1 MEIQLL
7 EQAKKVLEKNWQDG
21 FTIPCE
27 GLYPFQWNWDSG
39 FIALGWAHIDMEKAK
54 SELRYLL
61 SGQWSNGF
69 LPHIIFH
76 NESESYFPGPEVH
89 AANLSPY
96 SSEIKTSGITQPPV
110 LGFVLE
116 ELFTISGNTELDF
129 ILKNEHSS
137 DDYKESLR
145 VVQFQTKQMIHSSA
159 RIISELSRY
168 MTLEPGDVIY
178 TGTAGTTA
186 ALKEGDVVDVLLEGI
201 GRLRNTVGP
210 TPK

>member
-76 NESESYFPGPEVH
+76 NESETYFPGPEVH
-89 AANLSPY
+89 AVKPQSLFF
-96 SSEIKTSGITQPPV
+96 EIKNIRNNTTPGTGIRTR
-110 LGFVLE
+110 G
-116 ELFTISGNTELDF
+116 
-129 ILKNEHSS
+129 
-137 DDYKESLR
+137 
-145 VVQFQTKQMIHSSA
+145 
-159 RIISELSRY
+159 II
-168 MTLEPGDVIY
+168 
-178 TGTAGTTA
+178 
-186 ALKEGDVVDVLLEGI
+186 
-201 GRLRNTVGP
+201 
-210 TPK
+210 

>member
-1 MEIQLL
+1 MEIKLL

-76 NESESYFPGPEVH
+76 NESETYFPGPEVH
-89 AANLSPY
+89 AADLSPY

-116 ELFTISGNTELDF
+116 ELFIISGNTEF
-129 ILKNEHSS
+129 AHTTICRSVHSGRS
-137 DDYKESLR
+137 SGESGSRHNITPPSLR
-145 VVQFQTKQMIHSSA
+145 RWLTRRSGARSGRCGQRSRHQILATASASS
-159 RIISELSRY
+159 RSRCSRS
-168 MTLEPGDVIY
+168 G
-178 TGTAGTTA
+178 
-186 ALKEGDVVDVLLEGI
+186 
-201 GRLRNTVGP
+201 
-210 TPK
+210 